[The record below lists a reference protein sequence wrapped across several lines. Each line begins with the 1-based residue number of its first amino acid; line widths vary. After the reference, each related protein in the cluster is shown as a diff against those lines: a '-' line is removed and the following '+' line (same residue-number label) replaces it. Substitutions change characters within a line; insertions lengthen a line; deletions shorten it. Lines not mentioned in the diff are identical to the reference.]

1 MSLRDLAAREA
12 MATRPA
18 PSPGEHEIE
27 RRRIVRWLLARAD
40 EAPPATAKTLV
51 RLVRR
56 IEQLEHWSEANDK
69 P

>member
-1 MSLRDLAAREA
+1 VSLRDLAEREA
-12 MATRPA
+12 MATKAPPA
-18 PSPGEHEIE
+18 LDVRELE

-40 EAPPATAKTLV
+40 EAPPRVATTLA